1 MATAKELRELTVQDL
16 ERRAVELREQ
26 LFRDRMK
33 LRTGTLDSPTQR
45 NERRRDLAR
54 VLTLITQKQRAGA
67 VNVAASKEA

>member
-1 MATAKELRELTVQDL
+1 MATAKELRELTVEDL
-16 ERRAVELREQ
+16 ERRATELREQ

-54 VLTLITQKQRAGA
+54 VLTLITQKRTATPKA
-67 VNVAASKEA
+67 AASKEA